1 MTQSFCLF
9 VGTNTSSNACLTEVI
24 SSFMNADTLGL
35 IKLFVIYVAFTALK
49 ISEITKT
56 EQKGS

>member
-1 MTQSFCLF
+1 
-9 VGTNTSSNACLTEVI
+9 
-24 SSFMNADTLGL
+24 MNADTLGL

-56 EQKGS
+56 EQKGSTFVA